1 VRQSCGCPQGTQR
14 RWKKKKKRVGGA
26 PSRNVCL
33 FVNLPL
39 GRWKRNGDSP
49 VNRGLGWAFVRRPR
63 VLRNHLLVTIFRFFV
78 RCSIPCLLPTTSGLV
93 SVVLLQRYRN
103 MCLRPSIPGAQYR
116 SLSDFI
122 LFYDPRT
129 RASRIRY
136 NTSTGNLR
144 LGLSRRACSGYS
156 LPAMLDGVVL
166 LSPFSAIL
174 YGIFKPVHHHW
185 VNAVSLSDDITSW
198 LHMAPFPRVYIQ
210 KSSGCSSHSP
220 YWTFAQK

>member
-1 VRQSCGCPQGTQR
+1 MRQSCGCPQGTQR

-93 SVVLLQRYRN
+93 SVVLLQRHRN

-122 LFYDPRT
+122 LLYDPRT

-144 LGLSRRACSGYS
+144 LGLSRRG
-156 LPAMLDGVVL
+156 MFGVFLASDVGRSW
-166 LSPFSAIL
+166 SPIPVFSYTIRN
-174 YGIFKPVHHHW
+174 I
-185 VNAVSLSDDITSW
+185 
-198 LHMAPFPRVYIQ
+198 
-210 KSSGCSSHSP
+210 
-220 YWTFAQK
+220 